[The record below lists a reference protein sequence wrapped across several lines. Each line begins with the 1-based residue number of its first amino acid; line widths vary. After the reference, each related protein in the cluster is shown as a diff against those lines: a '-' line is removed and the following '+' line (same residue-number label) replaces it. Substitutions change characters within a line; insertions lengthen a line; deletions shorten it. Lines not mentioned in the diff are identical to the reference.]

1 MLSAKYPTTV
11 AIVTFTKSFVPSSI
25 LEGLTYDETIEFG
38 SQDSADKFV
47 SFLKK
52 HTNKPVSPCAGSAYI
67 VLADSIKVE
76 YA

>member
-11 AIVTFTKSFVPSSI
+11 AKVTFTKTFVPGSI

-38 SQDSADKFV
+38 SQDSTDKFV

-52 HTNKPVSPCAGSAYI
+52 HTDKPVKACAGSNYTVSNIEVINA
-67 VLADSIKVE
+67 
-76 YA
+76 